1 MPWLMLG
8 PFARKLIPELELCR
22 SDFELSEAAAKAKH
36 GSTMSF
42 RESWPVIIFVPAI
55 IFTMFTLVNNRPY
68 WFPMWAVPLI
78 ALSCGLMF
86 ASFMANRTSEMARR
100 RVRRYLLSRGI
111 PICQGCGYDLRGL
124 AMDAGAVAS
133 CPECGSLAPLEAR
146 A

>member
-1 MPWLMLG
+1 MLG

-42 RESWPVIIFVPAI
+42 RESWPAMIFVPAI
-55 IFTMFTLVNNRPY
+55 IFTMITLVNNRPY

-100 RVRRYLLSRGI
+100 RVRRFLLQRGL
-111 PICQGCGYDLRGL
+111 PLCQACGYDLRGL
-124 AMDAGAVAS
+124 ASGASAVPA
-133 CPECGSLAPLEAR
+133 CPECGSTTPLEA
-146 A
+146 AA